1 MVLILSLLIAIS
13 SVNSPSERIDGFL
26 LAISQLP
33 LEQVERLD
41 FVHDGVARVLIKLSG
56 PIDHLP
62 GAKIRTITGTIASA
76 EIALSRISD
85 LATSPH
91 VLFVQPAIR
100 LKPCQEWIRGNIKD
114 IGADLAH
121 RSDPAFTGRGTI
133 IGVIDTGIDWSH
145 PDFANP
151 DGSSKI
157 LYIWDQTV
165 TIPGKEPADYGYGSE
180 WSRAEIQSGVCRE
193 MDTYGHGTHVSG
205 VASSVAPDAQI
216 IAVKSYLFDD
226 QVIDGVNYVFKRARE
241 LGMPAVVN
249 MSFGGQEGPHDGR
262 SLLDQGIQEII
273 KGKSGRAAVASA
285 GNDGDDPIHAGGKLP
300 PPENGRYPYLSFTA
314 DPDEEHLN
322 VEIWYSSSDSIKA
335 KLLVPDG
342 RGGFTDYGWVKPGDS
357 ISASVDEGMLKGAQV
372 YLGSDSPHPLYPD
385 LNRIQV
391 WIWDGGDMSLP
402 LDRAKFMLELDGA
415 GVRFDAYTVGPTV
428 FTSEADRMCIQPDGE
443 KTIASPA
450 SAPDVIAVASYAVTN
465 SWPNIRGDYTV
476 VDYARIGRISVF
488 SSRGPLRNG
497 GRKPDVAAPGQM
509 IGAALSEVSWQ
520 RPNDILP
527 DGRHVVFQGTSMAAP
542 HVSGAI
548 SLLLEKHPDLTPS
561 QVKLRIIASSLD
573 MGKPG
578 WDELW
583 GYGKLRVPE
592 LLNLPRSPSLIS
604 IEPGDGKLKVKWTGV
619 KGAAGYILEIDGK
632 GMDVGDETEHVIDGL
647 ENDKPVRIRVIAYNG
662 IGFKSSPSEEMIG
675 VPDAKGLDLA
685 PPLPP
690 RSLWLL
696 PDDGRVMAEWE
707 PCPEPDVAGYKVY
720 WGDGPGRY
728 MSSAVVKGSTK
739 YLIDGLENGVEIYV
753 AVSAFDTSGNE
764 SELSREISTAPRR
777 YEGDLPRQMPGSP
790 FELEGDSVGS
800 PLMVDL
806 TGDGPPEL
814 IVTSSEGEIQVR
826 SYLGG
831 VRMMCDRNLNGR
843 IRSEPITV
851 DLDGD
856 GLPEIVA
863 AVGNSLYAL
872 SSNGDLFWRTKF
884 DSEIYLSPAAADI
897 DGDGKMEIILPL
909 SDGTIDLVGP
919 DGESKAIWRVSE
931 ERFCAS
937 PAIADIDGDGF
948 PDVIIPSEKEVYA
961 ISHNGEKL
969 WEYAP
974 PDGYGDAS
982 PIASDFNGDGSID
995 VVFPSKGGD
1004 VYMMDSPGEI
1014 IWVNRTSVTVC
1025 GLSAGDLD
1033 GDGLP
1038 EIVASNEVGEICAWK
1053 ADGKLVDGFPVQL
1066 EERSHTVPLIL
1077 DLDGD
1082 RKPDLLVGAIRGD
1095 TGLIYG
1101 LKSNGELIS
1110 GFPLVNYKFANTP
1123 AVGDLDGDGDM
1134 EIAISTMGGYVD
1146 KAQVNVWDLKISYAM
1161 ESVEWGMPRK
1171 DGERS
1176 GFYPAQT
1183 PPGYITA
1190 SSLKPVRW
1198 GEIKSNLLQNY
1209 PNPFNPE
1216 TWIPF
1221 ILGEPARVT
1230 IGIYDL
1236 SGRLVWRKVLG
1247 QREAGVYLLKDRA
1260 VKWDGRNL
1268 NGEEVSSGLYI
1279 YTLQADS
1286 NGERRLWRRRMMLIR

>member
-33 LEQVERLD
+33 PERVERLD

-56 PIDHLP
+56 PIDRLP

-85 LATSPH
+85 LATSPR
-91 VLFVQPAIR
+91 VLFVQPAIK

-145 PDFANP
+145 PDFTNP

-205 VASSVAPDAQI
+205 VASSVAPGAQI
-216 IAVKSYLFDD
+216 IVVKSYLFDD
-226 QVIDGVNYVFKRARE
+226 QIIDGVNYVFERARE
-241 LGMPAVVN
+241 LGMPAVIN

-273 KGKSGRAAVASA
+273 KGKSGRAAVAGA
-285 GNDGDDPIHAGGKLP
+285 GNDGDDPIHAGGRLP

-314 DPDEEHLN
+314 DPDEEYLR
-322 VEIWYSSSDSIKA
+322 VEIWYSSTDSIKA
-335 KLLVPDG
+335 KLSVPDG
-342 RGGFTDYGWVKPGDS
+342 RGGFIDYGWVKPGGF
-357 ISASVDEGMLKGAQV
+357 ISTSVDEGMLRGARV
-372 YLGSDSPHPLYPD
+372 YIGSDSPHPLYPD

-391 WIWDGGDMSLP
+391 WIWNGGDMSLP
-402 LDRAKFMLELDGA
+402 LDRAEFMLELDGA
-415 GVRFDAYTVGPTV
+415 GVRFDAYAVGPTI
-428 FTSEADRMCIQPDGE
+428 FTPGMDRMCIQPDGE

-465 SWPNIRGDYTV
+465 SWPNIKGDYPV
-476 VDYARIGRISVF
+476 VDYAHIGRISDF

-509 IGAALSEVSWQ
+509 IGAALSGVSWQ

-548 SLLLEKHPDLTPS
+548 SLLLGRHPDLTPS
-561 QVKLRIIASSLD
+561 QVKLLIIISSLD

-578 WDELW
+578 WDRLW
-583 GYGKLRVPE
+583 GYGKIRVPE

-604 IEPGDGKLKVKWTGV
+604 IEPDNRRLKIRWTSV
-619 KGAAGYILEIDGK
+619 KGAAGYILEIDERRI
-632 GMDVGDETEHVIDGL
+632 DVGDKTEHIIDGL
-647 ENDKPVRIRVIAYNG
+647 ENGKPARIRVIAYNES
-662 IGFKSSPSEEMIG
+662 GFKSSPSEEMIG
-675 VPDAKGLDLA
+675 VPDAEGLDLA

-696 PDDGRVMAEWE
+696 PDDGQIMAEWK
-707 PCPEPDVAGYKVY
+707 PCPEPDVAGYKVH
-720 WGDGPGRY
+720 WGDEPGRY
-728 MSSAVVKGSTK
+728 MRSVVVKGSTK
-739 YLIDGLENGVEIYV
+739 YLIDGLQNGVEIYV

-764 SELSREISTAPRR
+764 SELSKEISAVPRR
-777 YEGDLPRQMPGSP
+777 YKEDLPRQMQGSP
-790 FELEGDSVGS
+790 FELDGDSIGS
-800 PLMVDL
+800 PLMTDL
-806 TGDGPPEL
+806 TGDGIPEL

-831 VRMMCDRNLNGR
+831 VRMMWDRNLNGR
-843 IRSEPITV
+843 IRSEPVMV

-856 GLPEIVA
+856 ELPEIVVA
-863 AVGNSLYAL
+863 AGALLYAL
-872 SSNGDLFWRTKF
+872 NSDGDILWRAEF
-884 DSEIYLSPAAADI
+884 SSEIYPSPAAADM
-897 DGDGKMEIILPL
+897 DGDGRVEIVVPL
-909 SDGTIDLVGP
+909 SDGTIDLIGP
-919 DGESKAIWRVSE
+919 EGEREVVWKVSK
-931 ERFCAS
+931 ERFIAS
-937 PAIADIDGDGF
+937 PAIADLDGDGF
-948 PDVIIPSEKEVYA
+948 PDVIIPSRKNIHA
-961 ISHNGEKL
+961 ISHSGEEL
-969 WEYAP
+969 WKFAP
-974 PDGYGDAS
+974 PDGCGYAS
-982 PIASDFNGDGSID
+982 PIVSDFNGDGSIE
-995 VVFPSKGGD
+995 VVFSSGEGN
-1004 VYMMDSPGEI
+1004 VYMMNDPGEV
-1014 IWVNRTSVTVC
+1014 IWMNRTSTTVC

-1033 GDGLP
+1033 GDGSP
-1038 EIVASNEVGEICAWK
+1038 EIAALNEVGEICVWK
-1053 ADGKLVDGFPVQL
+1053 ADGELMDGFPVQL
-1066 EERSHTVPLIL
+1066 EDRSYTIPLIL

-1082 RKPDLLVGAIRGD
+1082 QKPELLLGAVRGD
-1095 TGLIYG
+1095 IGLIYG
-1101 LKSNGELIS
+1101 LESNGKLIS
-1110 GFPLVNYKFANTP
+1110 GFPLVGYKFANTP

-1134 EIAISTMGGYVD
+1134 EIAVSTMGGYID
-1146 KAQVNVWDLKISYAM
+1146 RSQVNVWDLKTPFTP
-1161 ESVEWGMPRK
+1161 ESVEWGMPRG
-1171 DGERS
+1171 DGRRT
-1176 GFYPAQT
+1176 GFYPVQAA
-1183 PPGYITA
+1183 PGHVTI
-1190 SSLKPVRW
+1190 SSQKPMRW
-1198 GEIKSNLLQNY
+1198 GEIKSCLLQNY

-1221 ILGEPARVT
+1221 ILDEPASVT

-1236 SGRLVWRKVLG
+1236 SGRLVWRKKMG
-1247 QREAGVYLLKDRA
+1247 RCEAGTYLSKGKA
-1260 VKWDGRNL
+1260 VRWDGRNL
-1268 NGEEVSSGLYI
+1268 SGEEVSSGLYI
-1279 YTLQADS
+1279 YILQADS
-1286 NGERRLWRRRMMLIR
+1286 KGERKLWRRRMTLIR